1 VIRGRSRA
9 FAVAVA
15 IVLPAASAQA
25 DHVLL
30 VHGLLRSHRSMQPLA
45 QHLDAAG
52 FVVHNVDY
60 PSRSEDPEALVR
72 HLAGAVESCC
82 QDGDGRIHFVTHSLG
97 GILVRAYL
105 AQTRPPR
112 LGRVVQLAPPNH
124 GSELVDHL
132 GPLAEL
138 LGPTGSKLGTGAE
151 SLPNRL
157 PPPDYEIGV
166 IAGTGSLSP
175 GSALIPGEDD
185 GTVSLASTRLAGA
198 TDFLVMDASHTFI
211 MQREDVARQVEHF
224 LRTGSFVHEP
234 SDAESAAGGG

>member
-1 VIRGRSRA
+1 LRLLA
-9 FAVAVA
+9 FAAA
-15 IVLPAASAQA
+15 AALALPAVSARA

-45 QHLDAAG
+45 RHLDAAG
-52 FVVHNVDY
+52 FVVHNLDY
-60 PSRSEDPEALVR
+60 PSASKDLDALVR
-72 HLAGAVESCC
+72 QLASAVATCC
-82 QDGDGRIHFVTHSLG
+82 EDGDGRVHFVTHSLG

-105 AQTRPPR
+105 AQTHPPR

-132 GPLAEL
+132 GPLAGL
-138 LGPTGSKLGTGAE
+138 LGPTGSKLGTSDE

-157 PPPDYEIGV
+157 PAPDYEIGV
-166 IAGTGSLSP
+166 IAGTGSVSP

-185 GTVSLASTRLAGA
+185 GTVSLASTRLEGA
-198 TDFLVMDASHTFI
+198 KDFLVMDASHTFI

-224 LRTGSFVHEP
+224 LRTGSFIHDPDENT
-234 SDAESAAGGG
+234 STDGG